1 MATKRI
7 KPAEVSLNDRT
18 YIIGDAELMGYVG
31 VRTAEA
37 LKAKFF
43 DKGLIPTSV
52 MGKTKYYR
60 RSTVDRFI
68 IQHDDRK

>member
-1 MATKRI
+1 
-7 KPAEVSLNDRT
+7 
-18 YIIGDAELMGYVG
+18 MGYVG